1 MKNVAATNGQ
11 SVSFAALFFG
21 MESTWEGI
29 WAGTDMLLNLYSRSP
44 WAQFALELA
53 GEQTRNGRIQNLHA
67 HATKKVFSRQNIL
80 HRRRLL
86 DGVPIR
92 SGRGFPVIDSP
103 PFPSILILLEP
114 SLMKLIRLSAL
125 AVLALP
131 VVGLF
136 AQQPAPTPRPI
147 AIADYFQIHDVSDP
161 QISADGQW
169 IAYSVSTPNRE
180 EDKSESRIWMIA
192 TAGGDAIALTAEGVS
207 SSHPR
212 WSPDGKWL
220 AFLSARNEGKSQVWL
235 LNRLGGEA
243 QKLTDTP
250 QDVNDF
256 NWSPD
261 STRLAL
267 LLRDPTEEELE
278 AVNSRKDGS
287 PEPAESGKL
296 KRAKTQKPWVIDRLQ
311 FKVDEVG
318 YLDRRRTHIYIFALA
333 EKSLRQIT
341 SGDYD
346 DAGPSWSPDG
356 KLIAF
361 TSNRSKPD
369 PDATYNKDIWT
380 VAASNLDKGAHPK
393 QVTTNPGD
401 DSSPAWSPDGQWI
414 AYSTQLDPKLF
425 QYATKHVAVSPA
437 SGGAAKVLTLSL
449 DRMANEPRFAPDG
462 KSLYFIADDDGTQVL
477 CQVSLADGK
486 ITRAIVGRFILYAY
500 SIAKSGDI
508 AAQIATA
515 ERPDEVYL
523 SRSGALNRLTHT
535 NDGLLAQL
543 KLSQPEYV
551 KFKSKD
557 GTAVAGYLYKPLDF
571 VAGKR
576 YPVILRPHG
585 GPVWAYYAEFSHLA
599 QLLAA
604 NGYAVLLPN
613 PRGSSGYGQD
623 FCKAIW
629 ADWGNKD
636 YQDDMAMVDYTIE
649 KGIADSEKL
658 GVGGWSYGGISTDFI
673 IGQTTR
679 FKAAISGAGAAEYTS
694 MYGHDQYQKDY
705 FTELGYPWE
714 NKALWDKLAPF
725 YKVKNITTPALFMG
739 GNVDWNVP
747 VLGGEQMYQALKAL
761 GRETEL
767 VVYPNEFHEFSTP
780 SHIADRLARY
790 LAWYNHYVKD
800 DPAPAS
806 LPQDTSKFYK

>member
-1 MKNVAATNGQ
+1 MK
-11 SVSFAALFFG
+11 LFH
-21 MESTWEGI
+21 
-29 WAGTDMLLNLYSRSP
+29 L
-44 WAQFALELA
+44 FAL
-53 GEQTRNGRIQNLHA
+53 
-67 HATKKVFSRQNIL
+67 V
-80 HRRRLL
+80 
-86 DGVPIR
+86 
-92 SGRGFPVIDSP
+92 
-103 PFPSILILLEP
+103 
-114 SLMKLIRLSAL
+114 AL
-125 AVLALP
+125 CPYAVA
-131 VVGLF
+131 VR
-136 AQQPAPTPRPI
+136 AQQPSSAPRTI
-147 AIADYFQIHDVSDP
+147 TIADYFQIREVRDP
-161 QISADGQW
+161 QITPDGQW

-311 FKVDEVG
+311 FKADEVG

-380 VAASNLDKGAHPK
+380 VAASNLDKAAHPT

-401 DSSPAWSPDGQWI
+401 DSSPAWSPDCQWI
-414 AYSTQLDPKLF
+414 ASSTQLDPKLF
-425 QYATKHVAVSPA
+425 QYATKHIAVSPA

-486 ITRAIVGRFILYAY
+486 ITRAIVG
-500 SIAKSGDI
+500 
-508 AAQIATA
+508 
-515 ERPDEVYL
+515 
-523 SRSGALNRLTHT
+523 
-535 NDGLLAQL
+535 
-543 KLSQPEYV
+543 
-551 KFKSKD
+551 
-557 GTAVAGYLYKPLDF
+557 
-571 VAGKR
+571 
-576 YPVILRPHG
+576 
-585 GPVWAYYAEFSHLA
+585 
-599 QLLAA
+599 
-604 NGYAVLLPN
+604 
-613 PRGSSGYGQD
+613 
-623 FCKAIW
+623 
-629 ADWGNKD
+629 
-636 YQDDMAMVDYTIE
+636 
-649 KGIADSEKL
+649 
-658 GVGGWSYGGISTDFI
+658 
-673 IGQTTR
+673 
-679 FKAAISGAGAAEYTS
+679 
-694 MYGHDQYQKDY
+694 
-705 FTELGYPWE
+705 
-714 NKALWDKLAPF
+714 
-725 YKVKNITTPALFMG
+725 
-739 GNVDWNVP
+739 
-747 VLGGEQMYQALKAL
+747 
-761 GRETEL
+761 
-767 VVYPNEFHEFSTP
+767 
-780 SHIADRLARY
+780 
-790 LAWYNHYVKD
+790 
-800 DPAPAS
+800 
-806 LPQDTSKFYK
+806 